1 MSSPE
6 PTAVG
11 KPTATVRLDEKDA
24 ALLARF
30 IAADGES
37 LFEYPSKEEVSGKKG
52 KKDQGRRRAN
62 RDTRNLSALET
73 LESGSA
79 NRQPAE
85 PDEQSVAMQAEIIR
99 LDQRG
104 VPWRQGLIQL
114 MAHASAYGVSATE
127 EMLQQRRADSGNEAE
142 QDADGD
148 AAYDAAMAMAQQR
161 AKQRLEQQQQLDAE
175 RRRKL
180 LTPAQPINA
189 AEAKAA
195 AEAEGLQLE
204 ASDNATGFTGV
215 RCGPA
220 TAIKR
225 PFQAMHGYES
235 LGYYETPE
243 EAALVYARHTAPEK
257 AAKAAKAKETAA
269 RAEVLAQ
276 RRAQRLAAAEAEA
289 AAAAVLRTQPPRK
302 HDMRMDIARYAAF
315 AHEFNVPGA
324 ADDESYCCA
333 FNLNVAGYGGKGNRD
348 YGGCSRLYVCPCKH
362 EMPPSF
368 DTRRWRAAFDEK
380 YHRAWQRMHADFW
393 DGHQIRCVRNGWPS
407 APNGVIECTY
417 SGCEFYWHQDR
428 CPTVEVYALRGACPC
443 GNNPR
448 CVTCRHMKRRQNLNN
463 FPASRAGF

>member
-11 KPTATVRLDEKDA
+11 KPTATVQLDEKDEA
-24 ALLARF
+24 RLARF
-30 IAADGES
+30 IAAGGAS

-62 RDTRNLSALET
+62 RDTRNLSTLET
-73 LESGSA
+73 LESGPA

-99 LDQRG
+99 LDQLG
-104 VPWRQGLIQL
+104 VPWRLGLIRL

-148 AAYDAAMAMAQQR
+148 AAAYDAAMAMAQQR

-220 TAIKR
+220 TAMQR
-225 PFQAMHGYES
+225 PF
-235 LGYYETPE
+235 
-243 EAALVYARHTAPEK
+243 
-257 AAKAAKAKETAA
+257 
-269 RAEVLAQ
+269 
-276 RRAQRLAAAEAEA
+276 
-289 AAAAVLRTQPPRK
+289 
-302 HDMRMDIARYAAF
+302 
-315 AHEFNVPGA
+315 
-324 ADDESYCCA
+324 
-333 FNLNVAGYGGKGNRD
+333 
-348 YGGCSRLYVCPCKH
+348 
-362 EMPPSF
+362 
-368 DTRRWRAAFDEK
+368 
-380 YHRAWQRMHADFW
+380 
-393 DGHQIRCVRNGWPS
+393 
-407 APNGVIECTY
+407 
-417 SGCEFYWHQDR
+417 
-428 CPTVEVYALRGACPC
+428 
-443 GNNPR
+443 
-448 CVTCRHMKRRQNLNN
+448 
-463 FPASRAGF
+463 

>member
-30 IAADGES
+30 ITADGES
-37 LFEYPSKEEVSGKKG
+37 LFEYPSKEEVSGQKG

-85 PDEQSVAMQAEIIR
+85 PDEQSVAMQAEISR

-104 VPWRQGLIQL
+104 VPWRQGLIRL
-114 MAHASAYGVSATE
+114 MAHASAYGVSATD
-127 EMLQQRRADSGNEAE
+127 EMLQQRRGDSETDGAGRTGADSGNEAE
-142 QDADGD
+142 QDAEQDVEQDADGD
-148 AAYDAAMAMAQQR
+148 AADTAAYDAAMAMAQQR

-180 LTPAQPINA
+180 LTPAQPITA

-220 TAIKR
+220 TAIQR

-276 RRAQRLAAAEAEA
+276 RRAQRRAAAEAEA
-289 AAAAVLRTQPPRK
+289 AAAAVLRTQTTK
-302 HDMRMDIARYAAF
+302 EARYA
-315 AHEFNVPGA
+315 
-324 ADDESYCCA
+324 
-333 FNLNVAGYGGKGNRD
+333 
-348 YGGCSRLYVCPCKH
+348 
-362 EMPPSF
+362 
-368 DTRRWRAAFDEK
+368 
-380 YHRAWQRMHADFW
+380 
-393 DGHQIRCVRNGWPS
+393 DGHSSIRYLRIRVQR
-407 APNGVIECTY
+407 A
-417 SGCEFYWHQDR
+417 R
-428 CPTVEVYALRGACPC
+428 CC
-443 GNNPR
+443 
-448 CVTCRHMKRRQNLNN
+448 
-463 FPASRAGF
+463 